1 MSQTA
6 LIPTFA
12 ATTLLLGSF
21 NELSV
26 WLTLVGILGI
36 ILHTAITPTG
46 LPGPYP
52 NFNNYSTEPPIQD
65 LLLVFGLASLAL
77 VALFSRVRPLV
88 GGLIFFIYIIADFSL
103 PSLVLGSR
111 SVPPQV
117 AGTSFPHS
125 HV

>member
-12 ATTLLLGSF
+12 ATTLLGSF

-46 LPGPYP
+46 PPGSYP
-52 NFNNYSTEPPIQD
+52 NFDNYSDPQPPFQD
-65 LLLVFGLASLAL
+65 LVLVFGLANLVL

-88 GGLIFFIYIIADFSL
+88 GGLILFIYTTADFSL
-103 PSLVLGSR
+103 PYLALGSR

-117 AGTSFPHS
+117 AGASFPHS